1 VMNALLVTAG
11 DTAVLECQV
20 TANPLSVDRLIT
32 WSRPDY
38 DMSRVV
44 VEAAAVDKSRL
55 MIAGVDRQDTG
66 AFSCNAFNGVGNT
79 SSAVAQLLVK
89 CKRPLTVIIIII
101 FFILAFVVSSS

>member
-1 VMNALLVTAG
+1 MNALLVTAG